1 MPRAARKKS
10 EECMYHVM
18 SRSISEVDLFQCD
31 EDKDY
36 YLGLL
41 KRYIEKYHCKIYAYA
56 LMDNH
61 VHFYINPCGFDISLF
76 MRCLNNAY
84 VAYYNKR
91 YQRRGH
97 LFQGR
102 FASTVVDSD
111 TYSLTLSA
119 YIHNNPKDLPGYAG
133 KEEHYRY
140 SSYGIYTGLRK
151 DTEGIVDTEF
161 ILSHFGNDQKSA
173 QQKYRAFTESMRETG
188 IMKEVDNSITRA
200 YTENVYSSEK
210 RYIVRNRA
218 PEEIIQKVGELLG
231 ERLPKAIRT
240 KFSRETSDFRAF
252 AAYVMRSLCGYT
264 YKNICEYIG
273 NMSMSGVSR
282 LSNKGYRLLDENEQY
297 RNAFDLLI
305 ITT

>member
-61 VHFYINPCGFDISLF
+61 VHFYINPCGYDISLF

-84 VAYYNKR
+84 VSYYNKR
-91 YQRRGH
+91 YQRCGH

-102 FASTVVDSD
+102 FASTIVDND

-119 YIHNNPKDLPGYAG
+119 YIHNNPKDLPGFAG

-151 DTEGIVDTEF
+151 DAEGIVDTEF
-161 ILSHFGNDQKSA
+161 ILSHFSNDEKSA

-188 IMKEVDNSITRA
+188 IMKEVDNNITKA

-218 PEEIIQKVGELLG
+218 PEEIIHKVGELLG
-231 ERLPKAIRT
+231 ERLPQGIRA
-240 KFSRETSDFRAF
+240 KYSRETSKFRAF
-252 AAYVMRSLCGYT
+252 AAYVMRALCGYT

-273 NMSMSGVSR
+273 NISMSGVSR
-282 LSNKGYRLLDENEQY
+282 LSNKGYRLLDENERY
-297 RNAFDLLI
+297 RKAFDLLI

>member
-61 VHFYINPCGFDISLF
+61 VHFYINPCGYDISLF

-84 VAYYNKR
+84 VSYYNRR
-91 YQRRGH
+91 YQRNGH

-102 FASTVVDSD
+102 FASTIVDNN

-119 YIHNNPKDLPGYAG
+119 YIHNNPKDLPGYDG

-140 SSYGIYTGLRK
+140 SSFGIYTGLRK
-151 DTEGIVDTEF
+151 DTEGIVDTDF
-161 ILSHFGNDQKSA
+161 ILSHFGSDKKVA
-173 QQKYRAFTESMRETG
+173 QQKYRAFAESMRETG
-188 IMKEVDNSITRA
+188 IMKEVDNKIARA
-200 YTENVYSSEK
+200 YSENIYSSEK
-210 RYIVRNRA
+210 LYIVRNRV
-218 PEEIIQKVGELLG
+218 PEELIQKIGELLG
-231 ERLPKAIRT
+231 ERLPQGLRT
-240 KFSRETSDFRAF
+240 KYSRETSKLRAF
-252 AAYVMRSLCGYT
+252 AAYIMRTLCGYT

-282 LSNKGYRLLDENEQY
+282 LSNKGFRLILEHESY
-297 RNAFDLLI
+297 RNAFNYLI
-305 ITT
+305 ITK